1 MNFFFPASGLQ
12 HSPGVGNAV
21 SELLIDGC
29 YKTIDLKPLSFDRII
44 ENEPLLER
52 EII

>member
-1 MNFFFPASGLQ
+1 MLPAGLQ

-29 YKTIDLKPLSFDRII
+29 YKTIDLTALSFARII
-44 ENEPLLER
+44 ENKPLLER